1 MITEA
6 DMSKPFDEW
15 TVQPHG
21 KLTQVADTIWS
32 VVGAIRMPLL
42 SFPRRMTV
50 VQLRDRRLVIYSAIA
65 LDDEQ
70 MVVLRSLGDP
80 TYLIVPNDHH
90 RLDAR
95 AWKRRFPSIVVAAPA
110 GAREKVEDTVHVD
123 TVAPD
128 FADPSVQFAT
138 VLGTGD
144 KEAALIVHNA
154 AGTTL
159 VLNDVIGNMPDEPG
173 FRGWML
179 RTAGFAGEDARIPTV
194 AKLGMIEDRDALRS
208 QLETW
213 SEMTDLTRVIVSH
226 GNPIDQHPRQTLRR
240 LAGSLA

>member
-1 MITEA
+1 
-6 DMSKPFDEW
+6 MSKPFDEW

-21 KLTQVADTIWS
+21 KLTQVADTIWT

-70 MVVLRSLGDP
+70 MSVLRALGDP
-80 TYLIVPNDHH
+80 TYLVVPNDHH
-90 RLDAR
+90 RLDAW
-95 AWKRRFPSIVVAAPA
+95 AWKQRFPSIVVAAPA

-128 FADPSVQFAT
+128 FADPNVQFAT

-144 KEAALIVHNA
+144 KEAALIVHGN

-159 VLNDVIGNMPDEPG
+159 VLSDVIGNMPDEPG

-179 RTAGFAGEDARIPTV
+179 RTAGFAGEVARIPMV
-194 AKLGMIEDRDALRS
+194 ARLSMIRDREALRA

-213 SEMTDLTRVIVSH
+213 SEMSDLTSVIVSH

-240 LAGSLA
+240 LAVSLA

>member
-1 MITEA
+1 
-6 DMSKPFDEW
+6 MSKPFDEW

-21 KLTQVADTIWS
+21 KLTQVADTIWT

-70 MVVLRSLGDP
+70 MSVLRALGDP
-80 TYLIVPNDHH
+80 TYLVVPNDHH
-90 RLDAR
+90 RLDAW
-95 AWKRRFPSIVVAAPA
+95 AWKQRFPSIVVAAPA

-128 FADPSVQFAT
+128 FADPNVQLAT

-144 KEAALIVHNA
+144 KEAALIVHGN

-159 VLNDVIGNMPDEPG
+159 VLSDVIGNMPDEPG

-179 RTAGFAGEDARIPTV
+179 RTAGFAGEVARIPTV
-194 AKLGMIEDRDALRS
+194 AKLSMIRDKEALRA

-213 SEMTDLTRVIVSH
+213 SEMSDLTSVIVSH

-240 LAGSLA
+240 LAVSLA